1 MTKGQLTVQN
11 PLVVDAR
18 QFCAIKYIAARTR
31 INCATAIFNHKL
43 VTTQVA
49 VCSRSFLL
57 PLPLGEG
64 KELQDKNMTKGTLI
78 VQDTVVAFTRVKQ
91 GDFISLTDI
100 ARVKNPAE
108 PKDVVK
114 NWLRTR
120 STVEYL
126 GYGKKLTSRN
136 LKGSN
141 STPLPNARHHPRR
154 LRYASPPLALI
165 PKP

>member
-1 MTKGQLTVQN
+1 MTKGQSSVQN
-11 PLVVDAR
+11 PLVVDVR
-18 QFCAIKYIAARTR
+18 QFCAIKYIASRTR
-31 INCATAIFNHKL
+31 IHCATAIFNHKL

-108 PKDVVK
+108 PKDGVK

-126 GYGKKLTSRN
+126 GLWEKINKPEF
-136 LKGSN
+136 KGVEFDAFTQRKAS
-141 STPLPNARHHPRR
+141 SSQAT
-154 LRYASPPLALI
+154 LR
-165 PKP
+165 